1 MDKYILK
8 MTVLAEGMSMEDAQ
22 ERGYLNRIDS
32 EKMFSKKGVRMDGVL
47 VQYENGYQSW
57 IPENVFNSVR
67 VKNSTFLERLVAERD
82 ELVEKME
89 KLTLFLK
96 SDIFMKM
103 NDYSRDLLME
113 QYRIMISYVD
123 CLNRRIKAL

>member
-1 MDKYILK
+1 
-8 MTVLAEGMSMEDAQ
+8 MTVLAEGMSMCDAQ

-32 EKMFSKKGVRMDGVL
+32 EKMFSKKGVMTTGVL

-57 IPENVFNSVR
+57 IPEDVFNLARS
-67 VKNSTFLERLVAERD
+67 KNSTFLERLVAERD

-96 SDIFMKM
+96 SDIFMNM
-103 NDYSRDLLME
+103 NDYARDLLME

-123 CLNRRIKAL
+123 CLNRRIKAH